1 MGSPDGRYA
10 RQIALREIGAGG
22 QRRLEAATAL
32 IVGCGG
38 LGSAQAELLARAGVG
53 ALLLVDDDAVAEH
66 NLPRQLLYG
75 ETDARRGVPK
85 ALAAKRRL
93 AEINSSTRVEAH
105 VACLE
110 PSNAVDLLRRAD
122 VVLDATDVLDARFLI
137 NDAAVKCGVPWV
149 YGGVVETHGTAMAIR
164 PGVGPCLRCVLDAP
178 APGAVQ
184 EPEPRGVLNAAV
196 AWVAA
201 LQVSEALK
209 ILLGAPAEEHRLY
222 SLDVWRGAVTSAR
235 VERRPDCPCCGLRRF
250 EFLDAGG
257 PGAV

>member
-1 MGSPDGRYA
+1 MASPDGRYA

-38 LGSAQAELLARAGVG
+38 LGSAHAELLARAGVG
-53 ALLLVDDDAVAEH
+53 ALILVDDDAVALH

-75 ETDARRGVPK
+75 EEDARRGVPK
-85 ALAAKRRL
+85 ARAAERRL
-93 AEINSSTRVEAH
+93 AEINSGTRVEAH
-105 VACLE
+105 VARFE
-110 PSNAVDLLRRAD
+110 PSNAVDLVRRAD
-122 VVLDATDVLDARFLI
+122 VVLDATDGLDARFLI
-137 NDAAVKCGVPWV
+137 NDAAVRCGVPWV
-149 YGGVVETHGTAMAIR
+149 YGGVIETRGTVMAIR
-164 PGVGPCLRCVLDAP
+164 PGAGPCLLCVLDAP
-178 APGAVQ
+178 AIGTAP

-201 LQVSEALK
+201 LQVAEALK

-222 SLDVWRGAVTSAR
+222 SLDVWRGAVTSAS

-250 EFLDAGG
+250 ERLEGG
-257 PGAV
+257 